1 MSNGKAEV
9 LVRYQL
15 LFPVAFKLATVGGFE
30 GFSQKIWIAEPVGT
44 GTTPTLTN
52 TDSLEVKHPVSG
64 LVWFA

>member
-30 GFSQKIWIAEPVGT
+30 GFSQKIWIF
-44 GTTPTLTN
+44 
-52 TDSLEVKHPVSG
+52 D
-64 LVWFA
+64 